1 MASSLYLI
9 KICMFQMQFETPLKN
24 IQDALIICEYVVLIL
39 AQYFLKCP
47 LASCAPR
54 IDRDFLNDI
63 VGYKQCF
70 DINSRQYVMIDAIQ
84 VSYKNHLWYLTS
96 ELVVFSF
103 FDEELSDIE
112 RQKMAAKLLTI
123 PRPAVF
129 PAGKPVFPVDLVADD
144 VAPSLDAFISEKSWL
159 LFHILGANGAWL
171 LKDINEWNDDDEYI
185 FMYNCVRDLKVT
197 NDCAERCIKDITEY
211 ANAAKDSEYREDI
224 LMVATDHRDVLN
236 DLRKDSLRSKKLTT
250 Q

>member
-1 MASSLYLI
+1 MTAYLGGVIKRVHNKEVVNVELYVRKPGALHRARFMASCLYLI

-24 IQDALIICEYVVLIL
+24 IQDALIICEYVVLIH

-112 RQKMAAKLLTI
+112 RQKMAAKLLTF

-144 VAPSLDAFISEKSWL
+144 VAHL
-159 LFHILGANGAWL
+159 
-171 LKDINEWNDDDEYI
+171 
-185 FMYNCVRDLKVT
+185 
-197 NDCAERCIKDITEY
+197 
-211 ANAAKDSEYREDI
+211 
-224 LMVATDHRDVLN
+224 
-236 DLRKDSLRSKKLTT
+236 
-250 Q
+250 